1 MSTPKILITD
11 DVHQHLISGFES
23 MGYDVDYRPEIS
35 LEEVHACIS
44 PYYGIVINTKIKAN
58 RELLLKAPQLKVIAR
73 LGSGLDNIDLDAA
86 KEFGI
91 KVISTPEGNAQS
103 VAEHALGMLLCL
115 LNKILSSDKQL
126 REFNWQREAHRGT
139 ELMGKQV
146 GLIGFGNTGKAFARL
161 LEPFSIFLHIYDP
174 YVQRT
179 EKNDR
184 IVFHDD
190 LESLVKAV
198 DILSLHVQLTPETKC
213 MVDKVLLGKMKRGAI
228 LINTSRGKVI
238 DTEALVSALE
248 SEFLG
253 GACLDVFENEQTGTY
268 SESEIDLYSRLYRRS
283 NVVLTPHVA
292 GWTHESKFKIAD
304 TILTKW
310 NSRNSDNF

>member
-1 MSTPKILITD
+1 MSTPRILITD
-11 DVHQHLISGFES
+11 DVHPHLISGFES
-23 MGYDVDYRPEIS
+23 MGYDVDYIPEIS
-35 LEEVHACIS
+35 LAEVHDCIA
-44 PYYGIVINTKIKAN
+44 PYYGIVINTKIKAY
-58 RELLLKAPQLKVIAR
+58 RELLTKAPNLNVIAR
-73 LGSGLDNIDLDAA
+73 LGSGLDIIDLDAA
-86 KEFGI
+86 REFGI

-115 LNKILSSDKQL
+115 LNKFLSADRQL
-126 REFNWQREAHRGT
+126 REFTWQREAHRGT
-139 ELMGKQV
+139 ELMGKHV
-146 GLIGFGNTGKAFARL
+146 GLVGYGHTGKAFARL
-161 LEPFSIFLHIYDP
+161 LEPFSIYLHIYDP

-179 EKNDR
+179 EMNDR
-184 IVFHDD
+184 MVFHDD
-190 LESLVKAV
+190 LDSLVKVV

-228 LINTSRGKVI
+228 LVNTSRGKVV

-268 SESEIDLYSRLYRRS
+268 SESETALYSRLYRRN

-310 NSRNSDNF
+310 KSRNSDNF